1 MTVALRSP
9 QLVGALVPVDNA
21 PVDAN
26 LNSDFHKYI
35 QGMRDIEEAQVQRQ
49 AEADDILKKYEKVG
63 RPSLIAAWSPHKSY
77 SVRLCLFGNFSS
89 PILSGLRTENDFGF
103 VFVSLSR
110 SSLWV
115 STKWAI
121 SLSTTP
127 MRFATTAKH

>member
-1 MTVALRSP
+1 MADDVEDFIQQHNLRLPTLIGHSMGAKVAMTVALRSP

-63 RPSLIAAWSPHKSY
+63 RPSLIAA
-77 SVRLCLFGNFSS
+77 
-89 PILSGLRTENDFGF
+89 
-103 VFVSLSR
+103 
-110 SSLWV
+110 
-115 STKWAI
+115 
-121 SLSTTP
+121 
-127 MRFATTAKH
+127 